1 MVADPSQA
9 QPPSRTPLSLGSV
22 GFLLGS
28 GLLLTLF
35 LMAIGR
41 SHNWWHEGLELEFLS
56 RDASGISRGMDV
68 RIAGF
73 KVGRVQSV
81 TLEPDARVRVRLEI
95 RNSYAA
101 MLGPGS
107 QAELGQVGVVGSPYV
122 AVSADPSSGNRPP
135 LRSGS
140 RIPFHS
146 RPDLD
151 DLLVDLAQTR
161 IPLDR
166 ALRSA
171 VVLGEQRLP
180 RTLNGLEQ
188 TLAQARRSTSQLQ
201 QEAVLTAA
209 AARNTLTRGDQTLAQ
224 ASRTLQ
230 GGDQLLSG
238 PGRGS
243 LASTLTELRRMATAT
258 EAMANRTEALVQR
271 INGSWLLPLLDSGDK
286 GTDRSGNPA
295 KP

>member
-1 MVADPSQA
+1 MAADPSQA
-9 QPPSRTPLSLGSV
+9 QPPSGTPLSLGSV

-41 SHNWWHEGLELEFLS
+41 SQNWWHEGLELEFFS

-81 TLEPDARVRVRLEI
+81 SLEPDAQVRVRLEI
-95 RNSYAA
+95 RNNFAA
-101 MLGPGS
+101 MVGPRS
-107 QAELGQVGVVGSPYV
+107 RAELGQVGVVGSPYV
-122 AVSADPSSGNRPP
+122 AVSADPGPPDRPL
-135 LRSGS
+135 LRPGS
-140 RIPFHS
+140 RIRFHS

-171 VVLGEQRLP
+171 VVLGERRLP
-180 RTLNGLEQ
+180 Q
-188 TLAQARRSTSQLQ
+188 TLANLDQTLSQARRSADDLG
-201 QEAVLTAA
+201 QEARQTAA
-209 AARNTLTRGDQTLAQ
+209 AARG
-224 ASRTLQ
+224 TLQ
-230 GGDQLLSG
+230 RSDQALQQISHTLKGGSA
-238 PGRGS
+238 GS
-243 LASTLTELRRMATAT
+243 LASTLEELRRMATAT
-258 EAMANRTEALVQR
+258 EAMAKRTEALVQR

-286 GTDRSGNPA
+286 GADRPGNPA